1 MRPAIA
7 FPAPRSGRRRPQ
19 SDVDPPVKDV
29 DGRALVTNWGWVM
42 ETVRQ
47 RLKRLEQERD
57 RLRAAYRAAAGRGS
71 LALALGLRSQ
81 WLRTQQT
88 IRELERNAGRR

>member
-1 MRPAIA
+1 
-7 FPAPRSGRRRPQ
+7 
-19 SDVDPPVKDV
+19 
-29 DGRALVTNWGWVM
+29 M

-57 RLRAAYRAAAGRGS
+57 RLRTAYRAAAGRGS

-81 WLRTQQT
+81 WLRTQRT
-88 IRELERNAGRR
+88 IRELERNAGGR